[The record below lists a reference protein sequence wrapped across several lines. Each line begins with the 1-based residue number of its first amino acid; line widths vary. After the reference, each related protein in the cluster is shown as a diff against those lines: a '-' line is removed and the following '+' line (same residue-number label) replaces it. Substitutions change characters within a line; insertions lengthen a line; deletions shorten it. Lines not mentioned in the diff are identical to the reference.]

1 MERLTNVIP
10 LFASRPTRAKC
21 LRCLCVMLPEQYPT
35 HRCIPDTDRRRQAMI
50 AGHPSMYGRT
60 PGGVA

>member
-1 MERLTNVIP
+1 MEHMTNVIP

-21 LRCLCVMLPEQYPT
+21 LRCLSVMPPEQYPT
-35 HRCIPDTDRRRQAMI
+35 HRCIPDTDRRRQALA